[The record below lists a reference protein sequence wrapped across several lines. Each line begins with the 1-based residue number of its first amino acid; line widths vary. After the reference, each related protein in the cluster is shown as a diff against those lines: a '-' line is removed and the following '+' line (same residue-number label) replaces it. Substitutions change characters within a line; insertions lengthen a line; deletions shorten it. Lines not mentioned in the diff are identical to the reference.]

1 MNQNSYRF
9 TTTMSNAI
17 INAATV
23 ILIFFIGYAFKQ
35 QKLTNIDTAKKM
47 SAVVIYIS
55 LPCAILS
62 GSAGAIDI
70 NPSLFFVVPLSF
82 LISFTLPFTGYLL
95 YRKNPEKCVFVM
107 LNLGGFNI
115 GNFILPFMQNI
126 LTPEGFIAL
135 CLFDLI
141 NAFFCF
147 GGVYCMALWF
157 NRNGYNSGEKINLK
171 KIFLELSK
179 SVTSFCCILSV
190 ALAALSITLPEFL
203 LHPIKVIGGS
213 NSFLCMLIIGMAL
226 NFNVNI
232 EKVKKSLEIILIRY
246 GMATVFGVAVFM
258 MLPYSAM
265 VRLIIMAMVFAPITS
280 IAPITALR
288 SLPKFA
294 EDSANLNMVSIIIS
308 AVIITLITAF
318 HPVLLSL

>member
-1 MNQNSYRF
+1 
-9 TTTMSNAI
+9 MSNAI
-17 INAATV
+17 LNAATV
-23 ILIFFIGYAFKQ
+23 ILIFILGYTFKRL
-35 QKLTNIDTAKKM
+35 KLTNIDTARRM
-47 SAVVIYIS
+47 SAVVIYLT

-62 GSAGAIDI
+62 GTSGAIDI
-70 NPSLFFVVPLSF
+70 EPNLYFIVPLSF
-82 LISFTLPFTGYLL
+82 LISFVIPFAGYLI
-95 YRKNPEKCVFVM
+95 YRKKPEKCVFVM

-126 LTPEGFIAL
+126 LNPEGFIAL

-157 NRNGYNSGEKINLK
+157 NRNGYNSGEQINLK
-171 KIFLELSK
+171 KIFMELSK

-190 ALAALSITLPEFL
+190 ALAASGITLPDFI
-203 LHPIKVIGGS
+203 LHPVKVIGSS
-213 NSFLCMLIIGMAL
+213 NAFLCMLIIGMAL

-232 EKVKKSLEIILIRY
+232 EKVKKSLEIIFIRY
-246 GMATVFGVAVFM
+246 GLAAIIAVVVFTA
-258 MLPYSAM
+258 LPYSAM

-280 IAPITALR
+280 LAPITALR

-308 AVIITLITAF
+308 AAIIALITAF
-318 HPVLLSL
+318 YPVLINL